1 MDSGQAFI
9 RLVDEIARSR
19 GRTDLAFRSIRT
31 AHGLTE
37 VENIVLTAV
46 THADRP
52 STVPQIGRALGH
64 PRQVVQRAAD
74 TLSARGLVEW
84 RDNPDHKRARL
95 LVPTTAGTKLRQAD
109 DAEGL
114 RLAVMLTDGLDA
126 RLIARVA
133 ADLRIIRKRIDA
145 NLREL
150 AEAEDEREDACKT
163 TI

>member
-1 MDSGQAFI
+1 MERATAFI
-9 RLVDEIARSR
+9 QLVDEIARSR
-19 GRTDLAFRSIRT
+19 GRVDLAFRSIRS

-46 THADRP
+46 THAERP

-74 TLSARGLVEW
+74 ALFARGLIEW

-95 LVPTTAGTKLRQAD
+95 LVPTAAGTALRQAD

-114 RLAVMLTDGLDA
+114 QLAATLTAGLDA
-126 RLIARVA
+126 ALIARVA
-133 ADLRIIRKRIDA
+133 ADLRAVRKQIDA

-150 AEAEDEREDACKT
+150 ADAEDEGEDLCKT

>member
-1 MDSGQAFI
+1 MDRAEAFI
-9 RLVDEIARSR
+9 HLVDQLARLR

-74 TLSARGLVEW
+74 ALFARGLIEW

-95 LVPTTAGTKLRQAD
+95 LVPTDAGTGLRQSD

-114 RLAVMLTDGLDA
+114 RLAQALTHGLDKA
-126 RLIARVA
+126 IVARVA
-133 ADLRIIRKRIDA
+133 ADLRTIRKQIDA

-150 AEAEDEREDACKT
+150 AQGEEEGEDHCRT
-163 TI
+163 TT